1 MADGAT
7 TTDTFKINADRFT
20 AAGNQ
25 AFREGVERSLASLNE
40 VNAHSKKN
48 LEAVVE
54 SVTAATRGAEAL
66 GAQAL
71 AWSKKSWDESVNAA
85 QALTTAKSVQE
96 VVELQT
102 QFARSAMETYMAELN
117 RWTETVSATV
127 KDSMKPVNER
137 VTVAVERF
145 QSAR

>member
-1 MADGAT
+1 MENGAET
-7 TTDTFKINADRFT
+7 IKANVDRLT

-25 AFREGVERSLASLNE
+25 AFREGVERSLSGLNDL
-40 VNAHSKKN
+40 NAHSKRN

-71 AWSKKSWDESVNAA
+71 SWSKSSWDQNVQAA
-85 QALTTAKSVQE
+85 QALTSAKSVQE
-96 VVELQT
+96 AVELQT
-102 QFARSAMETYMAELN
+102 QWAKSAMETYMAELN
-117 RWTETVSATV
+117 RWNDTVSASV
-127 KDSMKPVNER
+127 KDTFKPLNER
-137 VTVAVERF
+137 MTATVERF